1 MDKKKTYNVKDCIFS
16 KSISSLKLSFRAN
29 YFIRNNITR
38 RLIIFG
44 INKIDA
50 GYCLFMWYFGFNFI
64 GINSVPKWLL
74 ESKAKI
80 LDNKQ

>member
-16 KSISSLKLSFRAN
+16 KSISSLTLSFRAN
-29 YFIRNNITR
+29 NFIRNNITR

-50 GYCLFMWYFGFNFI
+50 GYCLLCDISALISLALIAFQNGFWK
-64 GINSVPKWLL
+64 VKPKY
-74 ESKAKI
+74 
-80 LDNKQ
+80 